1 MVRIQE
7 QKLKRQI
14 RRYLSDSFKSLILEN
29 GSGENWLLTLDRHPE
44 TATTVIV
51 ARHGERTVVHPQD
64 QLEEVL
70 LRLSREGFIK
80 HNYLVGTG
88 TRIKVDAR
96 YGKAKVQQLEETAW
110 KKVSGGRD
118 DLIRPDNGGDVLKA
132 IGIMK
137 ENGSISA
144 REHKKYKQINDFL
157 RVCKPVLDKIVN
169 RPRKT
174 ADFTLEV
181 SDLACGNSYLAFVL
195 AWYLQ
200 SLKLRHHVHGVDAR
214 QDVIDRSI
222 KRAQDLEYS
231 EMSFE
236 VASVRESAD
245 RDCHLAVSLHG
256 CDTATDEAMMKAVA
270 AGAEALMIVP
280 CCQNEVFLQLEKAS
294 AFPELCKQSLYRR
307 AYATVLT
314 DSLRALALEAL
325 GYKVKVLEFTA
336 ALHTSKSLMIR
347 AEKARGPQ
355 PKLKKEFL
363 LSCQKHGVKPA
374 IMGIF
379 DAVNET

>member
-1 MVRIQE
+1 M
-7 QKLKRQI
+7 
-14 RRYLSDSFKSLILEN
+14 
-29 GSGENWLLTLDRHPE
+29 TLDRHPE
-44 TATTVIV
+44 TQAAVIV
-51 ARHGERTVVHPQD
+51 ARHGERTVVHPRE
-64 QLEEVL
+64 QLEDVL
-70 LRLSREGFIK
+70 ARLSRDGFFK
-80 HNYLVGTG
+80 HNYMIGKG
-88 TRIKVDAR
+88 TRVKVDAR

-110 KKVSGGRD
+110 KKVSGGRED
-118 DLIRPDNGGDVLKA
+118 IIRPDNAGNVLKA

-157 RVCKPVLDKIVN
+157 RVCKPVLDKIIN

-174 ADFTLEV
+174 ADFVLEV

-200 SLKLRHHVHGVDAR
+200 SLKLKHRVHGIDSR

-222 KRAQDLEYS
+222 RRAGELSYS
-231 EMSFE
+231 QMSFE
-236 VASVRESAD
+236 VASLRESTD

-256 CDTATDEAMMKAVA
+256 CDKATDEAIIKAVV

-355 PKLKKEFL
+355 PQLKREFQQ
-363 LSCQKHGVKPA
+363 SCQKHGVKPA
-374 IMGIF
+374 IMAIF
-379 DAVNET
+379 DAADGV

>member
-14 RRYLSDSFKSLILEN
+14 RRYLSDSFKSLVLEN

-44 TATTVIV
+44 TATAVIV
-51 ARHGERTVVHPQD
+51 ARHGERTVVHPRD
-64 QLEEVL
+64 QLIDVL
-70 LRLSREGFIK
+70 IRLSRDGFFK
-80 HNYLVGTG
+80 HNYLVGKD

-110 KKVSGGRD
+110 KKVSGGRA
-118 DLIRPDNGGDVLKA
+118 DLIRPDNGEDVLKA

-200 SLKLRHHVHGVDAR
+200 SLKIKHHVHGIDSR
-214 QDVIDRSI
+214 QDVIGRST
-222 KRAQDLEYS
+222 KRAGELGYS
-231 EMSFE
+231 DMSFE
-236 VASVRESAD
+236 VASVRESED

-256 CDTATDEAMMKAVA
+256 CDIATDEAIIKAVSA
-270 AGAEALMIVP
+270 KTEALMVVP

-355 PKLKKEFL
+355 AKLKTEFYQA
-363 LSCQKHGVKPA
+363 CQKHGVKPA
-374 IMGIF
+374 ISAIF
-379 DAVNET
+379 DLEVGP